1 MQDLMKGK
9 RGLIMGVA
17 NDHSIAW
24 GIAKTLTRRAPS
36 LPSPIRAKRSAS
48 ASSRWRSRSVPILVL
63 PCDVEDIASV
73 DAVFAALR
81 EKWGG
86 LDFLVHAIAFSD
98 KNELKGR
105 YADTTRENFS
115 RTMLISCFSF
125 TEIARRAAE
134 LMPDTGG
141 AMITLTFGGST
152 RVMPNYNV
160 MGVAKAALEASV
172 RYLAADFGPRGIR
185 VNAISAGPVRTLAG
199 SGIGD
204 ARAMFAFQQKH
215 SPLGRGVTLDELG
228 GSALYLLS
236 DLVRRRHRRDPLRR
250 FRLQR
255 HLDAA
260 AGRAEGGVSDALP
273 STASARGL
281 RERGPMTDSASH
293 RADLHGVHSRNAPVT
308 ITPPR
313 SSPRAG
319 TPGAPCSAR
328 YRRRMTA
335 ATASS

>member
-1 MQDLMKGK
+1 MRGKMQDLMKGK

-24 GIAKTLTRRAPS
+24 GIAKALAAQGAELAFTYQGEALG
-36 LPSPIRAKRSAS
+36 KRVRPLAEQLG
-48 ASSRWRSRSVPILVL
+48 VPLVL

-73 DAVFAALR
+73 DAVFEALR
-81 EKWGG
+81 DKWGQ

-125 TEIARRAAE
+125 TELAKRAAE
-134 LMPDTGG
+134 LMPSGG
-141 AMITLTFGGST
+141 GTMVTLTYGGST
-152 RVMPNYNV
+152 RAMPNYNV

-172 RYLAADFGPRGIR
+172 RYLATDFGSRGIR
-185 VNAISAGPVRTLAG
+185 VNAISAGPIRTLAG

-236 DLVRRRHRRDPLRR
+236 ELS
-250 FRLQR
+250 
-255 HLDAA
+255 
-260 AGRAEGGVSDALP
+260 GGV
-273 STASARGL
+273 TG
-281 RERGPMTDSASH
+281 EIHYVDSGYNVISMP
-293 RADLHGVHSRNAPVT
+293 RPEDLKAE
-308 ITPPR
+308 
-313 SSPRAG
+313 
-319 TPGAPCSAR
+319 
-328 YRRRMTA
+328 
-335 ATASS
+335 